1 MKNKFTIFFLLI
13 LPVLF
18 FITSYLLKEYQGPYY
33 TNSQY
38 DPGYVYL
45 ISSLNLSQMSGYGV
59 GHIDHPG
66 TPVQVIGAVVIKL
79 GYLFSGSDDNMVKDV
94 LMNPE
99 KYMSEINYV
108 FLFINCIGL
117 FILGLAAYKAY
128 SNVSVSLLMQLTPFT
143 SISILSL
150 STLVRPE
157 NFMIF
162 IVCIFISALILFV
175 NEIEMNPKKNMRYL
189 MLLGI
194 ISGLGLASKITFFP
208 LILIPL
214 MLFRGIKYKLI
225 YLLIIAI
232 SFIIFVIPAVSAYNI
247 NYFIEWVF
255 NLFLYSKKYGR
266 GEPTIIDSN
275 SFLYNIRRIISKE
288 FIFDIAYF
296 MICLSLFVCL
306 IPRAGN
312 YFAKFKNEFLKN
324 TGNRLKRIKIG
335 FTDDTKFRL
344 VLGLFLTMTL
354 QVLIVAKHYGE
365 NYMFPALI
373 LSVYAMITSFTVMS
387 DALPSK
393 LNHAKMKIVYT
404 LVLILITLFAL
415 RSFYT
420 YGSYLKNLTAETN
433 KVLNYL
439 KENSGDAVLISSHH
453 VPSPEFALFTGTGY
467 AVSQRE
473 NYNSI
478 LNEKYPAGY
487 FNLNNSCYTFGSD
500 SVNAVNDFKTAGKV
514 LYLSS
519 GEDYVEQ
526 FKKVLNTKYGIS
538 NAVFEKKFS
547 NSKGEMVYEI
557 KFGNFE

>member
-1 MKNKFTIFFLLI
+1 MKNKYTIFVLLI
-13 LPVLF
+13 LPVIL
-18 FITSYLLKEYQGPYY
+18 FITSYLLKESQGPYY

-66 TPVQVIGAVVIKL
+66 TPVQVIGAAVIKL
-79 GYLFSGSDDNMVKDV
+79 SYVISGSEDNMVKDV

-143 SISILSL
+143 SVSILSL

-175 NEIEMNPKKNMRYL
+175 NEREMNPKKNMRYL
-189 MLLGI
+189 ILLGI
-194 ISGLGLASKITFFP
+194 ISGLGLAAKITFFP

-214 MLFRGIKYKLI
+214 MLFQGIKHKLI
-225 YLLIIAI
+225 YFLIIAF
-232 SFIIFVIPAVSAYNI
+232 SFLIFVIPAVSAYNI

-255 NLFLYSKKYGR
+255 NLFIYSKKYGR

-275 SFLYNIRRIISKE
+275 SFLYNIRRIISRE

-296 MICLSLFVCL
+296 FICLSLLVCL
-306 IPRAGN
+306 IPRTGN
-312 YFAKFKNEFLKN
+312 YLIKLKNEFLKN
-324 TGNRLKRIKIG
+324 TGTRLKRINIG

-373 LSVYAMITSFTVMS
+373 LSVFAVITSLSVMQES
-387 DALPSK
+387 MPDK
-393 LNHAKMKIVYT
+393 LNYAKMKIIHV
-404 LVLILITLFAL
+404 LVLILISVFTL
-415 RSFYT
+415 RSVY
-420 YGSYLKNLTAETN
+420 SYVSHLKNLTAETN
-433 KVLNYL
+433 KIIKYL
-439 KENSGDAVLISSHH
+439 DENSGNSIIVSSHH
-453 VPSPEFALFTGTGY
+453 VPSQEFALFTGTGY
-467 AVSQRE
+467 AVSQRK

-478 LNEKYPAGY
+478 LSEKYPSNY
-487 FNLNNSCYTFGSD
+487 FYLSNGCYSFGSD
-500 SVNAVNDFKTAGKV
+500 TANVVNDLKTADKV

-526 FKKVLNTKYGIS
+526 FKKALNTKYGIS
-538 NAVFEKKFS
+538 NAAFVKKFS
-547 NSKGEMVYEI
+547 NGNGEMVYEI
-557 KFGNFE
+557 RFGNE